1 MTKRTKAILIFY
13 MLLMIGEIYLIVASI
28 YHYAIGETWEAT
40 YHMVVFIAI
49 MAVRIYA
56 KGGKE

>member
-13 MLLMIGEIYLIVASI
+13 MMLMIGEIYLIVASI

-49 MAVRIYA
+49 IVVRLYA
-56 KGGKE
+56 RGNRE